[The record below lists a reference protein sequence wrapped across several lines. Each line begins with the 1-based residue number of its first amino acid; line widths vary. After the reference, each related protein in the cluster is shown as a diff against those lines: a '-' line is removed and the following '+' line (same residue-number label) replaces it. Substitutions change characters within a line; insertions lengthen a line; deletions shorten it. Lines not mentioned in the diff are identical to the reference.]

1 MPLPSSGP
9 LSLSQVNVE
18 LKRAATATISL
29 GETVVRDL
37 AKKPSGAIS
46 FADLHGKSAEVFTQY
61 TMTAGYIGQR
71 DVGDGKFA
79 ASIMPPQV
87 GYSVELATG
96 PWTNGSI
103 GSIYP
108 TTFRG
113 VRLRDVLE
121 WHGTRT
127 AYNTGSGVQDI
138 TVHYFTVML
147 DDFGVDPGASF
158 IKKVEVL
165 SGSTVLLSLDTS
177 AAFYTYSTLFTNAE
191 WRWDIAAA
199 WTMSDGGVY
208 TVKLH
213 YE

>member
-18 LKRAATATISL
+18 LGKASTTPVSL
-29 GETVVRDL
+29 NDADVRTL
-37 AKKPSGAIS
+37 AGKPSGAIS
-46 FADLHGKSAEVFTQY
+46 FADLLGKSAGVFTQY

-71 DVGDGKFA
+71 DAGDSKSGSFF
-79 ASIMPPQV
+79 MPAQA
-87 GYSVELATG
+87 GYSAWIPTAPVVIE
-96 PWTNGSI
+96 SI

-113 VRLRDVLE
+113 VRLHDVLE
-121 WHGTRT
+121 WHGTYT
-127 AYNTGSGVQDI
+127 EPLSSGYRAI
-138 TVHYFTVML
+138 TVHYFTVRL
-147 DDFGVDPGASF
+147 DGFGGNPGASF

-165 SGSTVLLSLDTS
+165 SGSTVLLSLNAS
-177 AAFYTYSTLFTNAE
+177 AAFYTYSDPLKDAE

-199 WTMSDGGVY
+199 WTMSGGGVY

>member
-18 LKRAATATISL
+18 LGKASTTPVSL
-29 GETVVRDL
+29 NDADVRTL
-37 AKKPSGAIS
+37 AGKPSGAIS
-46 FADLHGKSAEVFTQY
+46 FADLRGKSAEVFTQY

-71 DVGDGKFA
+71 DVGDGKVLA
-79 ASIMPPQV
+79 WIMPPQA
-87 GYSVELATG
+87 GYSAEISTG
-96 PWTNGSI
+96 PGTTGSI
-103 GSIYP
+103 GSISP

-113 VRLRDVLE
+113 VRLCDVLE
-121 WHGTRT
+121 WHGTYT
-127 AYNTGSGVQDI
+127 EFVEGSGFWNK
-138 TVHYFTVML
+138 TVHYFTVRL
-147 DDFGVDPGASF
+147 DGFGGNPGASF

-165 SGSTVLLSLDTS
+165 SGSTVLLSLNTS
-177 AAFYTYSTLFTNAE
+177 AAFYTYNDPRKAAE

-199 WTMSDGGVY
+199 WTMSGGGVY